1 LYGSVAGAG
10 ELLIMKINRSTLI
23 TIIVVTLSIM
33 HFVWGYAYLTMSG
46 ILDGEPKYISDEC
59 WYVSAARNMLRKMF
73 GLEPNS
79 CVNDLCYASV
89 FVNDDVVKHRI
100 EEYIINNNGVVVKDD
115 YTHKVLAGY
124 QYTIAFKAPRY
135 VIEELK
141 RNYTVIV
148 GYPYPDWDD
157 VANYMNLEHPPLGKY
172 FIALTMLI
180 SDNPLAWKIPS
191 LIAGSLIVILS
202 YLIVRRV
209 LGEIPGL
216 VAAGIVFIEP
226 VIRAMSMVA
235 MLDIYVA
242 LFSVLSLYFAV
253 KATYVLSSA
262 TVGLAG
268 STKIN
273 GFTNAL
279 SIILSGWRNRRIS
292 NIKMIIYVFIIP
304 LIIYTVVNIP
314 VIIHEGGI
322 TKWID
327 LQVWALSWHT
337 QSRPPGGPPI
347 ANPWDWFIARNPFPL
362 HYHPDLS
369 ATPSPP
375 LMLLTIPLTIILAPL
390 ALKGKIKGIGS
401 ILAWFWIPITMFTLL
416 YAVGNRTQYSFYSA
430 QVTPIAALIV
440 SSIVYLANRKN
451 LVIEALKT
459 YILEESYRIV
469 SLSIVGIISW
479 IILAYIIPGLWG
491 LIVSSIVLGVIVFY
505 MSSKIVLR
513 MILAGILGVIA
524 PLSIYMY
531 YYMIAGDATLSFLV
545 KMAPYPLIPVV
556 TSLTITMVI
565 AIALSLIKGK
575 REEEE
580 YIIRDRS
587 PY

>member
-1 LYGSVAGAG
+1 MYGSIVGVD
-10 ELLIMKINRSTLI
+10 ELLVMRINKNTLI
-23 TIIVVTLSIM
+23 TIIVVVLSII
-33 HFVWGYAYLTMSG
+33 HFIWGYMYLTTSG

-59 WYVSAARNMLRKMF
+59 WYVSAARNMLRKIF

-79 CVNDLCYASV
+79 CINNLCYASV
-89 FVNDDVVKHRI
+89 FVNGVEVKRKI
-100 EEYIINNNGVVVKDD
+100 KEYIISNNGVIIKDD
-115 YTHKVLAGY
+115 YSHKILAGY

-135 VIEELK
+135 VIDELK
-141 RNYTVIV
+141 KNYTVIV

-180 SDNPLAWKIPS
+180 SDTPLAWKIPS

-202 YLIVRRV
+202 YLIVRNV

-216 VAAGIVFIEP
+216 LAASIVFVEP

-253 KATYVLSSA
+253 RTIYALSST

-268 STKIN
+268 SAKIN
-273 GFTNAL
+273 GFTNTL
-279 SIILSGWRNRRIS
+279 SIIFSTWRNNKIS
-292 NIKMIIYVFIIP
+292 NIKIMIYVFIIP
-304 LIIYTVVNIP
+304 LVVYTIINIP
-314 VIIHEGGI
+314 VIIYKGGI
-322 TKWID
+322 VEWID
-327 LQVWALSWHT
+327 LQMWALSWHT
-337 QSRPPGGPPI
+337 QSRPPGGPPV

-362 HYHPDLS
+362 HYRPDLS

-375 LMLLTIPLTIILAPL
+375 LMLLTVPLTIILAPL
-390 ALKGKIKGIGS
+390 ALKGRIKGIGS

-416 YAVGNRTQYSFYSA
+416 YIVGNRTQYSFYSA

-440 SSIVYLANRKN
+440 SSMVYLIGRKD

-459 YILEESYRIV
+459 YMLEEAYRIV
-469 SLSIVGIISW
+469 SLSIIGIISW
-479 IILAYIIPGLWG
+479 IILTYIIPGLWG
-491 LIVSSIVLGVIVFY
+491 LMISSIVLGVIVSY
-505 MSSKIVLR
+505 MSNKIVLR
-513 MILAGILGVIA
+513 IVLAGILGIIA

-531 YYMIAGDATLSFLV
+531 YYIIAGDETISFLV
-545 KMAPYPLIPVV
+545 KMAPYPLIPIVI
-556 TSLTITMVI
+556 SLTITMVI
-565 AIALSLIKGK
+565 TIALSLIKDR

-580 YIIRDRS
+580 YIVWGNVT
-587 PY
+587 

>member
-1 LYGSVAGAG
+1 
-10 ELLIMKINRSTLI
+10 MRINKNTLI
-23 TIIVVTLSIM
+23 TIIVVILSVI
-33 HFVWGYAYLTMSG
+33 HFVWGYMYLTTSG
-46 ILDGEPKYISDEC
+46 ILNGEPKYISDEC
-59 WYVSAARNMLRKMF
+59 WYVSAARNMLRKIF

-79 CVNDLCYASV
+79 CTNNLCYASV
-89 FVNDDVVKHRI
+89 FVNGDEVKRKI
-100 EEYIINNNGVVVKDD
+100 KEYIISNNGVIVKDD
-115 YTHKVLAGY
+115 YSHKVLAGY
-124 QYTIAFKAPRY
+124 QYTIAFKAPKY

-148 GYPYPDWDD
+148 GYPYPDWDN

-180 SDNPLAWKIPS
+180 SDTPLAWKIPS

-202 YLIVRRV
+202 YLIARKV

-216 VAAGIVFIEP
+216 IAAGIVFVEP

-253 KATYVLSSA
+253 RAIYALSS
-262 TVGLAG
+262 TTIGLAG
-268 STKIN
+268 SAKIN
-273 GFTNAL
+273 GFTNIL
-279 SIILSGWRNRRIS
+279 SIIFSSWRNNKVS
-292 NIKMIIYVFIIP
+292 NIKIIVYVFIIP
-304 LIIYTVVNIP
+304 LVVYTIINIP
-314 VIIHEGGI
+314 VIIYEGGI
-322 TKWID
+322 AEWID
-327 LQVWALSWHT
+327 LQMWALSWHT
-337 QSRPPGGPPI
+337 QSRPPGGPPV

-362 HYHPDLS
+362 HYRPDLS
-369 ATPSPP
+369 AAPSPP

-416 YAVGNRTQYSFYSA
+416 YIVGNRTQYSFYSA
-430 QVTPIAALIV
+430 QVTPIAALIA
-440 SSIVYLANRKN
+440 SSIVYLVNRKD

-459 YILEESYRIV
+459 YMLEESYRLV

-479 IILAYIIPGLWG
+479 TILTYMIPGLWG
-491 LIVSSIVLGVIVFY
+491 LVVSSIMLGVIVSY
-505 MSSKIVLR
+505 MSNKIVLR
-513 MILAGILGVIA
+513 MVLAGILSIIA

-531 YYMIAGDATLSFLV
+531 YYIIAGDETLSFLV
-545 KMAPYPLIPVV
+545 RMAPYPLIPIVI
-556 TSLTITMVI
+556 SLTITMVMT
-565 AIALSLIKGK
+565 IALSLIKRR

-580 YIIRDRS
+580 YIV
-587 PY
+587 